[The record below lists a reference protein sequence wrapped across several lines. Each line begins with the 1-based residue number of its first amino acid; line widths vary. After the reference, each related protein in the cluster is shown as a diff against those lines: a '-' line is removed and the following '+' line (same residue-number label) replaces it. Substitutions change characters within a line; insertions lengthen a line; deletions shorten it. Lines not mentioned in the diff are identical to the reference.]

1 MKNLAIFDLDNTL
14 INIDSGHAW
23 SAFLIKKMPDD
34 AAQTEAQNKK
44 FYRDYQNGCLDID
57 AFCKFHLAPLARYS
71 KEELAEFHREFM
83 AEYII
88 PHISP
93 MQRMLVQSHQMAGD
107 ETLVISSTNEFIIT
121 PICHLFSITNIIG
134 TQLETGTDGRY
145 TGNYIGTP
153 SFREGKITRLN
164 QWLAERG
171 ETLESYGKTY
181 FYSDSKNDL
190 PLLSLVNE
198 PVAVNPDAE
207 LEQEA
212 KEKGWPVLNFK

>member
-34 AAQTEAQNKK
+34 AAQTEAQNEK

-57 AFCKFHLAPLARYS
+57 AFCKFHLAPLSRYS

-121 PICHLFSITNIIG
+121 PICHLFGITNIIG

>member
-34 AAQTEAQNKK
+34 AAQTEAQNEK
-44 FYRDYQNGCLDID
+44 FYRDYQNGCFDID

-134 TQLETGTDGRY
+134 TQLETSTDGRY

>member
-34 AAQTEAQNKK
+34 AAQIEAQNEK

-57 AFCKFHLAPLARYS
+57 AFCKFHLAPLSRYS
-71 KEELAEFHREFM
+71 KEELAEFHHEFM

-121 PICHLFSITNIIG
+121 PICHLFGITNI
-134 TQLETGTDGRY
+134 
-145 TGNYIGTP
+145 IGTP

-190 PLLSLVNE
+190 PLLRLVNE

>member
-34 AAQTEAQNKK
+34 AAQTEAQNEK
-44 FYRDYQNGCLDID
+44 FYRNYQNGCLDID
-57 AFCKFHLAPLARYS
+57 TFCKFHLAPLARYS

-121 PICHLFSITNIIG
+121 PICHLFGITNIIG